1 MSTQKRLSAFKILKE
16 IVRISLVE
24 AGNNEKFP
32 VEFCH
37 LMTRE
42 KINLM
47 FLTCGNQGR
56 GWGLNAAVE
65 AEDEKKILSL
75 IESNFV
81 NTTFHNEKSGIISLF
96 PHRNDPAVTGSLFH
110 VLDMTGIAPEAL
122 AYSNSSISVVLQ
134 EGALETTTSALFE
147 PFQFSA
153 YRTPADWKL
162 AQKGKEQLFKEIVAS
177 YQEKKPKVYSLE
189 WQEDQDLFML
199 RLNIRDLSLMGDVFI
214 NFARQGLMLPFLTSS
229 PSQEQGDLNLFLCV
243 PNYDPKQYP
252 ELIIKS
258 LPDAI
263 TTMVAP
269 VAVFSMNGPHFGD
282 RYGIA
287 SELLN
292 AFERAK
298 VDLLALGCAIASING
313 VIPADQL
320 ETATNAIEACFEVPS
335 VIRKPV
341 KRG

>member
-24 AGNNEKFP
+24 AGNNKNFP
-32 VEFCH
+32 AEFCQ

-47 FLTCGNQGR
+47 FLTCGTQGQ

-65 AEDEKKILSL
+65 AGDSRKTLGL
-75 IESNFV
+75 IESAFV
-81 NTTFHNEKSGIISLF
+81 NTTCHSEKSGVISLF

-147 PFQFSA
+147 PFKFSA

-162 AQKGKEQLFKEIVAS
+162 AQKGKEQLFKEVVAS

-189 WQEDQDLFML
+189 WQEQQNLFRL
-199 RLNIRDLSLMGDVFI
+199 RLNIRDLNNMGDVFI
-214 NFARQGLMLPFLTSS
+214 NFAQQGLLLPFLTSS
-229 PSQEQGDLNLFLCV
+229 PTQEKRNLNLFLCV
-243 PNYDPKQYP
+243 PNYDPKKYP
-252 ELIIKS
+252 DFIKES
-258 LPDAI
+258 LPNAV

-287 SELLN
+287 SELLKS
-292 AFERAK
+292 FEKAK

-313 VIPADQL
+313 VIPADQI
-320 ETATNAIEACFEVPS
+320 ETATGAIEECFEVPS
-335 VIRKPV
+335 VIRKPF
-341 KRG
+341 KQG